1 MNRPE
6 PMPTLPSGTADA
18 VLDALPHP
26 VIMIA
31 DDGRIANA
39 NAAAEAFFEA
49 SLPLLRRHTLNEL
62 VPFGS
67 PLLALIDQARSR
79 GSAVNEYK
87 VDLGT
92 PRNPGERLVDL
103 HVAPLPD
110 RADHLV
116 IMLQERTIADK
127 MDRQLT
133 HRGAARSVIALAA
146 MLAHEIKNPLSGIRG
161 AAQLLEHSVGDDDR
175 TLTRLICDETDRIV
189 KLVDRMEVFS
199 DERPVE
205 RESVNIHA
213 ILEHVKRLAQS
224 GFARHIKFVEEYD
237 PSLPPVLANRDQ
249 LIQVFLNL
257 VKNAAEAI
265 GDDASDGEIHL
276 STAFRPGVR
285 LSLPGHKTRVSL
297 PLEFCVRDNGPGVPD
312 DLLPHLFDPFV
323 TTKASGSGLGLALVA
338 KIVGDHGG
346 IIECESQSRRTT
358 FRVLMP
364 IYLGDGA
371 EPGGVDL
378 KGMPMP
384 AGNILVADDD
394 AAIRTVLNQALSRAG
409 YEVRSTSNAATLWR
423 WVSQGDGD
431 LVITDVVMPD
441 ENAFDLLPRIK
452 KVRPELPVII
462 MSAQNTFMT
471 AVRASERGAYE
482 YLPKPFDLKELIAIV
497 GRALSEPKERAR
509 PAVKPEDFESI
520 PLVGRSPAM
529 QEIYRV
535 LARLMQTDLTVM
547 ITGESGTGKELVA
560 RALHDYGKRRSGP
573 FVAINMAAIPRDL
586 IESELFGHE
595 KGAFTGANTRSSGRF
610 EQAEGGTLFL
620 DEIGDMPM
628 EAQTRLLRV
637 LQQGEYTTVGGR
649 TPIKAD
655 VRIVAASN
663 KDLRILIQQGLFRE
677 DLFFR
682 LNVVPLRLPPL
693 RERIEDV
700 PDLIRHFFNQVER
713 EGLPAKQLEPSALER
728 LKRHRWPG
736 NVRELENLA
745 RRLAALYPQE
755 MISAAVIDTELSQP
769 AMVSASDEPRAEEG
783 LSAAVERHLAAYFA
797 SFGDELP
804 PPGLYH
810 RMLREVEHPLLSVTL
825 AATRGNQIR
834 AADLLGVNRNTL
846 RKKIRDL
853 EIQVFRGSG

>member
-1 MNRPE
+1 
-6 PMPTLPSGTADA
+6 
-18 VLDALPHP
+18 
-26 VIMIA
+26 
-31 DDGRIANA
+31 
-39 NAAAEAFFEA
+39 
-49 SLPLLRRHTLNEL
+49 
-62 VPFGS
+62 
-67 PLLALIDQARSR
+67 
-79 GSAVNEYK
+79 
-87 VDLGT
+87 
-92 PRNPGERLVDL
+92 
-103 HVAPLPD
+103 
-110 RADHLV
+110 
-116 IMLQERTIADK
+116 
-127 MDRQLT
+127 
-133 HRGAARSVIALAA
+133 
-146 MLAHEIKNPLSGIRG
+146 
-161 AAQLLEHSVGDDDR
+161 
-175 TLTRLICDETDRIV
+175 
-189 KLVDRMEVFS
+189 
-199 DERPVE
+199 
-205 RESVNIHA
+205 
-213 ILEHVKRLAQS
+213 
-224 GFARHIKFVEEYD
+224 
-237 PSLPPVLANRDQ
+237 
-249 LIQVFLNL
+249 
-257 VKNAAEAI
+257 
-265 GDDASDGEIHL
+265 
-276 STAFRPGVR
+276 
-285 LSLPGHKTRVSL
+285 
-297 PLEFCVRDNGPGVPD
+297 
-312 DLLPHLFDPFV
+312 
-323 TTKASGSGLGLALVA
+323 
-338 KIVGDHGG
+338 
-346 IIECESQSRRTT
+346 
-358 FRVLMP
+358 
-364 IYLGDGA
+364 
-371 EPGGVDL
+371 
-378 KGMPMP
+378 MP

-423 WVSQGDGD
+423 WVSQGEGD

-452 KVRPELPVII
+452 KMRPELPVII
-462 MSAQNTFMT
+462 MSAQNTFIT
-471 AVRASERGAYE
+471 AVRASEKGAYE
-482 YLPKPFDLKELIAIV
+482 YLPKPFDLKELIGIV

-509 PAVKPEDFESI
+509 LPEKSPSIESI

-595 KGAFTGANTRSSGRF
+595 KGAFTGANARSSGRF

-649 TPIKAD
+649 TPIKAN
-655 VRIVAASN
+655 VRIIAATN

-693 RERIEDV
+693 RERSEDV
-700 PDLIRHFFNQVER
+700 PDLIRHFFELVER
-713 EGLPAKQLEPSALER
+713 EGLPAKQLDQDALER

-755 MISAAVIDTELSQP
+755 TIAASVIDAELSQP
-769 AMVSASDEPRAEEG
+769 GMTAAEDEAKSDDG
-783 LSAAVERHLAAYFA
+783 LSSAIERHLSSYFA
-797 SFGDELP
+797 SFGTELP

-810 RMLREVEHPLLSVTL
+810 RILREIEHPLLSVTL

-853 EIQVFRGSG
+853 DIQVFRGGS